1 MNPSYFGEYSIISSL
16 QNQFKT
22 ENIIFDMILGLF
34 IAKLIQSLFNYS
46 FKDTINFIKN
56 IKNIDF
62 LNKGRVIIVSSSNS
76 EDKKF
81 NLLQTVD
88 FMIKKNITRTN
99 NIYYDNNGKD
109 FNLRGLDKTLLEDN
123 IYISISSEDIDKKKD
138 ESVVA
143 RFTIYTIKFTSK
155 MYTSIEIEK
164 KIENW
169 IKIWE
174 NESFLKPI
182 QITHD
187 TYESKDFKSFKTFDN
202 LFFDGK
208 DTLIKTLDRF
218 KNNEELYK
226 KIGRPYTLGILLY
239 GEPGCGKTSV
249 LKAIANYMKLDIHS
263 INIRN
268 FDNTNDFM
276 DCWFHSL
283 KTNSWKGNSLQE
295 KIIHL
300 PEIDYLCEEF
310 LKDDEINKSNKI
322 KENNNDK
329 QNIVINLNKNDDDVE
344 NTDKNKKTAMNKAFF
359 RELFD
364 GVDEQ
369 YGRIIVMDTNNPEKL
384 DPIMIRNGRID
395 IKIRF
400 DKMSSDNMKKYL
412 NYVFD
417 TNISD
422 DIILPDRVFRV
433 SNIQS
438 IVESCL
444 NNERSIFE
452 CIDEIKNNKIDELF
466 N

>member
-1 MNPSYFGEYSIISSL
+1 M
-16 QNQFKT
+16 
-22 ENIIFDMILGLF
+22 
-34 IAKLIQSLFNYS
+34 
-46 FKDTINFIKN
+46 
-56 IKNIDF
+56 
-62 LNKGRVIIVSSSNS
+62 
-76 EDKKF
+76 
-81 NLLQTVD
+81 
-88 FMIKKNITRTN
+88 
-99 NIYYDNNGKD
+99 
-109 FNLRGLDKTLLEDN
+109 
-123 IYISISSEDIDKKKD
+123 
-138 ESVVA
+138 
-143 RFTIYTIKFTSK
+143 
-155 MYTSIEIEK
+155 
-164 KIENW
+164 
-169 IKIWE
+169 
-174 NESFLKPI
+174 
-182 QITHD
+182 
-187 TYESKDFKSFKTFDN
+187 
-202 LFFDGK
+202 
-208 DTLIKTLDRF
+208 
-218 KNNEELYK
+218 
-226 KIGRPYTLGILLY
+226 
-239 GEPGCGKTSV
+239 
-249 LKAIANYMKLDIHS
+249 
-263 INIRN
+263 
-268 FDNTNDFM
+268 
-276 DCWFHSL
+276 
-283 KTNSWKGNSLQE
+283 
-295 KIIHL
+295 
-300 PEIDYLCEEF
+300 
-310 LKDDEINKSNKI
+310 KDDEINKSNKI